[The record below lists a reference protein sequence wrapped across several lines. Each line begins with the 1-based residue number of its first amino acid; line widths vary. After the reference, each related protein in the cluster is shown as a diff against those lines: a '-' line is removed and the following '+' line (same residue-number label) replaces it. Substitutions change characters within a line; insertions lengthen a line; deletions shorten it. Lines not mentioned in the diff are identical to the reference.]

1 MRDVD
6 TVNFLPGQPAR
17 AARAGRPKIPPKRP
31 FGTFINKGKSRL
43 LKANKGKKNKK
54 LMKVNEAAKK
64 SKVAVDRG
72 VRPNA
77 MGQIGR
83 SRLYLAKISAERIWL
98 FSNLPGD

>member
-54 LMKVNEAAKK
+54 LMKVNEAAKNQK
-64 SKVAVDRG
+64 WLLIEASGQMRWDRSAV
-72 VRPNA
+72 
-77 MGQIGR
+77 
-83 SRLYLAKISAERIWL
+83 
-98 FSNLPGD
+98 